1 MVGVAVGLAVGAI
14 GVGVASVVGLAVGLG
29 VAGIGVGVT
38 PVLGVGSTVG
48 FVAGTV
54 GVVEVPIVGVVPSL
68 VVGLIVGVP
77 VLLLLAAAGDI
88 VKVAAVTT
96 PLPSMVNVTGFWIFS
111 RPTQFRPPA
120 PSVALRR
127 FARKV
132 KSELATAGIGEAAF
146 CVSPISCCRIGIPV
160 FIRFWQ

>member
-1 MVGVAVGLAVGAI
+1 LVGV
-14 GVGVASVVGLAVGLG
+14 VVGFA
-29 VAGIGVGVT
+29 
-38 PVLGVGSTVG
+38 
-48 FVAGTV
+48 AGTV
-54 GVVEVPIVGVVPSL
+54 GVVVGFAAGTVGVVVAPVVGVGVTPAFVVGTTVGLVVGTVGVAGVPTVGVVPTL
-68 VVGLIVGVP
+68 VVGLVAGVP
-77 VLLLLAAAGDI
+77 ELPLLAAAGVV

-146 CVSPISCCRIGIPV
+146 CVNPISCCRIGIPV